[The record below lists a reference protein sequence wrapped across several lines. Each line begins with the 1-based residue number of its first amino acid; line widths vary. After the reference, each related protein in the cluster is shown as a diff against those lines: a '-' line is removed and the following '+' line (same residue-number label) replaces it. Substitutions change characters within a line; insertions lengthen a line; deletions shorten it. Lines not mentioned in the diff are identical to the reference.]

1 MTKEQMIQKLR
12 WLSLKD
18 VYTNAYGVT
27 LETHTEL
34 GDIEYAEECGD
45 FLFEYGSEIADMLER
60 S

>member
-18 VYTNAYGVT
+18 VYTNGYGVT

-34 GDIEYAEECGD
+34 GAIEYAEECAD